1 MMKEEQMEEEPWS
14 VRRMRELEAA
24 APIKRKKRAEP
35 FVKLELWWAEA
46 VAKAT
51 ADPGVLV
58 WVELLRMRWTT
69 KRTTFPLPNGKL
81 KKLGVS
87 RDVKRRVLADLVRA
101 QLISI
106 EQHPRKAP
114 IVTMN
119 LL

>member
-1 MMKEEQMEEEPWS
+1 MMKEESWS
-14 VRRMRELEAA
+14 ARRMRELEAA
-24 APIKRKKRAEP
+24 APIKRKKQTEP
-35 FVKLELWWAEA
+35 FVRLPLWWAGA

-51 ADPGVLV
+51 TSPGVLV
-58 WVELLRMRWTT
+58 WVELLRLRWTT
-69 KRTTFPLPNGKL
+69 KHTTFPLPNGRL

-87 RDVKRRVLADLVRA
+87 RNVKRRVLADLVRA

-106 EQHPRKAP
+106 EQHPRKTP